1 MTPVIEAHS
10 LHKSFGAVHAVR
22 GIDLTV
28 ERGSIYG
35 LIGPNG
41 AGKSTVLR
49 ILVDLIRPDS
59 GEISVLGSAPQSAS
73 PALRRRIGY
82 LPGEVQFHERCDG
95 RSLLERFASISGR
108 VPPGR
113 IDALAERLDLDLARP
128 VRSLSKGNRQKLGL
142 IQAFMHPPELLIL
155 DEPTSG
161 LDLLMQR
168 EFMGLVR
175 EAQDNGQ
182 TVLLSS
188 HILGEIQYT
197 ADAAAVLAQGSIVA
211 HGDVASLRL
220 AGTSRIRAAV
230 AGADPEQL
238 SVQLEQCDGLSDL
251 VVLRFGAATGTATS
265 AEADPSSNVVQVS
278 GLLRGEPDATIKA
291 LANYTIRDLAL
302 AEPDLEESVLE
313 LYGHSENAS

>member
-1 MTPVIEAHS
+1 
-10 LHKSFGAVHAVR
+10 
-22 GIDLTV
+22 
-28 ERGSIYG
+28 
-35 LIGPNG
+35 
-41 AGKSTVLR
+41 
-49 ILVDLIRPDS
+49 
-59 GEISVLGSAPQSAS
+59 
-73 PALRRRIGY
+73 
-82 LPGEVQFHERCDG
+82 
-95 RSLLERFASISGR
+95 
-108 VPPGR
+108 
-113 IDALAERLDLDLARP
+113 
-128 VRSLSKGNRQKLGL
+128 
-142 IQAFMHPPELLIL
+142 
-155 DEPTSG
+155 
-161 LDLLMQR
+161 
-168 EFMGLVR
+168 MGLVR

-188 HILGEIQYT
+188 HILGEVQHT

-313 LYGHSENAS
+313 LYGHSESAS